1 MAACH
6 QTAMRQE
13 EMHMRK
19 ILGAILLSMAV
30 LLALGQETTNKYEP
44 ATILDVQQHK
54 GAVSGDSSVTRY
66 DISLRVGK
74 TDYVVLYTP
83 PPGTYGAQYTEGMNL
98 LVLVGSKTVTF
109 NDIRGISREVPI
121 LSRAPAP
128 PPKKP

>member
-1 MAACH
+1 
-6 QTAMRQE
+6 
-13 EMHMRK
+13 MRK
-19 ILGAILLSMAV
+19 ILSVILMAMAALS
-30 LLALGQETTNKYEP
+30 ALGQETTNKQETANKYEP
-44 ATILDVQQHK
+44 ATILDVKKHTAAQD
-54 GAVSGDSSVTRY
+54 DSSVTKY
-66 DISLRVGK
+66 DISLRVRD

>member
-1 MAACH
+1 MW
-6 QTAMRQE
+6 R
-13 EMHMRK
+13 
-19 ILGAILLSMAV
+19 ILGVILLSMT
-30 LLALGQETTNKYEP
+30 LSSALGQEPANKYQP
-44 ATILDVQQHK
+44 ATVLDVQQHK
-54 GAVSGDSSVTRY
+54 GSVAGDSSVTRY

-83 PPGTYGAQYTEGMNL
+83 PPGTYGAQYTEGMSM

-109 NDIRGISREVPI
+109 NDMRGVSREVPI

>member
-1 MAACH
+1 MRKLLSVILMAMAALVSLG
-6 QTAMRQE
+6 QDTAN
-13 EMHMRK
+13 K
-19 ILGAILLSMAV
+19 
-30 LLALGQETTNKYEP
+30 QETTNKYEP
-44 ATILDVQQHK
+44 ATILDVKKHTGDQK
-54 GAVSGDSSVTRY
+54 DDSSVTKY
-66 DISLRVGK
+66 DISLRVRD